1 MRTCCVCMI
10 IGLLCSIMCSCK
22 TDVFYGDPGAVETVT
37 VAYGSTDLQSIAEK
51 MVDSLIRHPAL
62 DGRPVLYVH
71 EVKNKTS
78 EHIDT
83 KGITDKIRTA
93 VLRSGRARFTA
104 SSDIPQDLIDQLDY
118 QSAGRGIV
126 DPATAKKFGKQVGAD
141 FMMFGDIMSI
151 TKQAGRVKD
160 VYYKIT
166 LNLVD
171 IETGLIEWAEEKEI
185 RKGRKRP
192 LMGG

>member
-1 MRTCCVCMI
+1 MMMS
-10 IGLLCSIMCSCK
+10 LLCTIICSCQ

-51 MVDSLIRHPAL
+51 MVDSLIRHPVL
-62 DGRPVLYVH
+62 DNRPVLYVH

-141 FMMFGDIMSI
+141 FMMFGEIMSI
-151 TKQAGRVKD
+151 TKTAGRVKD
-160 VYYKIT
+160 VYYMIT

>member
-1 MRTCCVCMI
+1 MRCRVWITMCVS
-10 IGLLCSIMCSCK
+10 LAIMCGCK
-22 TDVFYGDPGAVETVT
+22 TDVYYGDPGAVETVT
-37 VAYGSTDLQSIAEK
+37 VTYGSTDLQSIAEK
-51 MVDSLIRHPAL
+51 MVDSLIVHPVL

-83 KGITDKIRTA
+83 KAITDKIRTA
-93 VLRSGRARFTA
+93 LLRSGRARFTA
-104 SSDIPQDLIDQLDY
+104 ASDIPQDLIDQLDY

-126 DPATAKKFGKQVGAD
+126 DPATAKKFGRQVGAD
-141 FMMFGDIMSI
+141 YMLFGEIMSI

-192 LMGG
+192 LLGA